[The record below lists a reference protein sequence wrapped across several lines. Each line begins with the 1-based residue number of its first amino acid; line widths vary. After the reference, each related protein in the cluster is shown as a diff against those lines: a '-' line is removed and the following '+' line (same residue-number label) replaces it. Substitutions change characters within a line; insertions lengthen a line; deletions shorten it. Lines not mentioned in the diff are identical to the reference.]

1 MNTLREV
8 LRTATQRLQQSGSDS
23 ARRDA
28 ELLLLHVL
36 QRDAMWL
43 YAHDDVAVTTD
54 LQHAFE
60 ALVQRREQ
68 GEPVAHLL
76 GQRGFWTLDLSVNR
90 HTLIPRPETEM
101 LVEFALEKLLANSVE
116 AVLDLGTGSG
126 AIALAVKRERP
137 ACAVTAVDASPDAL
151 AVAHANARR
160 LQLSVEFVSGHWFAP
175 LSGRRFHLIVSNPP
189 YIEASAIDGLMPE
202 VARFE
207 PREALDGGPDGL
219 AGGDDLFGGAARE
232 AFIEDA
238 GIARRDRKRRPLVRV
253 CGTTDLA
260 VSAVPGSAKTADDGL
275 RRTNGR
281 LCHSPIIAY
290 NVIPA
295 IENSL

>member
-1 MNTLREV
+1 VNTLREV

-23 ARRDA
+23 ARRMPSCCCCMCCS
-28 ELLLLHVL
+28 VM
-36 QRDAMWL
+36 AMWL

-189 YIEASAIDGLMPE
+189 YIPHDDVHLTQGD
-202 VARFE
+202 VRFE
-207 PREALDGGPDGL
+207 PRSALVSGRDGL
-219 AGGDDLFGGAARE
+219 DDIRELAQAAPLHLRAGGWLALEHGHDQAPRVRAILLAAGFDQV
-232 AFIEDA
+232 AS
-238 GIARRDRKRRPLVRV
+238 RRDLNGHERI
-253 CGTTDLA
+253 TY
-260 VSAVPGSAKTADDGL
+260 GSHHGESET
-275 RRTNGR
+275 
-281 LCHSPIIAY
+281 C
-290 NVIPA
+290 
-295 IENSL
+295 